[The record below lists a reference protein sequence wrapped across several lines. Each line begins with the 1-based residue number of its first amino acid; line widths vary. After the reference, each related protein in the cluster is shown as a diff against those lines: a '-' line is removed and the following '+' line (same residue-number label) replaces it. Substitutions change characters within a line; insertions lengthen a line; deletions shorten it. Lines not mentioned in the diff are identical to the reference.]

1 MPFEFLN
8 DKMMMR
14 KYVEVIF
21 MKYEKLFSPIK
32 IGNIEIKNRVCM
44 APMLMDFGQFD
55 GRTTE
60 QLMNYYEERAK
71 GGTGLIITEITRVND
86 KTGGSAFAQLGMSH
100 DYQIEGMR
108 EFANRIHSHGAK
120 IFVQLHHP
128 GRQNMGL
135 LIGTLPLS
143 IACDK
148 ALPFFKTALYKVV
161 PAGKFLMKHHLVPR
175 VVAPSKCENSYFSD
189 GNNRALRKSE
199 IKGLVNDFVNAAV
212 RVQKSGC
219 DGVQLHASHGYLL
232 QQFLSPNTNKRT
244 DEYGGSLE
252 NRMRFILEIIAG
264 IKEKCGK
271 DFPIIVRLT
280 VDECYEMIGKKGRG
294 YGLAEGVKMAKI
306 LEDAGVDAI
315 DVSSASYDAFNYW
328 LEPTSFECGW
338 RKYMAKVV
346 KEAVSIPVIA
356 ANLIRSP
363 EQAESQLNDGIQDMI
378 SLGRPHIADPHW
390 SKKAQE
396 GRAEDIKRCIC
407 CLYCIES
414 MQNNAYIGDHGYCA
428 VNPFV
433 GSEHYELKKD
443 GNGRKILVVGAGPAG
458 LTAAELLAK
467 RGFKVTVAEKSDKL
481 GGQVDLA
488 VKPPHKDKLYWCIE
502 DLHTSCEKLGVEFLL
517 NKNVDKAFVED
528 SEPYAVV
535 CATGGK
541 AIRPQSIEGVNRENV
556 YTTTEILNGNVV
568 LENQKIALIGSG
580 MTGLETAELLT
591 LTNNEISV
599 VEMADEIAKGVWHQH
614 INDILPRLQEK
625 NVSFYTSKKLTAIKE
640 YSIVVEDNKG
650 NKTEMKADCVV
661 LSLGVRSENTLYNQ
675 LKETIDNVYIIGDGE
690 KAGRIA
696 DATRSAFECVKKI

>member
-1 MPFEFLN
+1 MYN
-8 DKMMMR
+8 T
-14 KYVEVIF
+14 
-21 MKYEKLFSPIK
+21 LFSPIK
-32 IGNIEIKNRVCM
+32 IGNVEIKNRICM

-55 GRTTE
+55 GRTTD

-86 KTGGSAFAQLGMSH
+86 ITGGSAFAQLGMSH
-100 DYQIEGMR
+100 DYQIEGMKKL
-108 EFANRIHSHGAK
+108 ADRIHSHGSK

-135 LIGTLPLS
+135 LVGTLPLS

-148 ALPFFKTALYKVV
+148 ALPFFKDVLYKVV
-161 PAGKFLMKHHLVPR
+161 PAGKLLMKHHIVPR

-199 IKGLVNDFVNAAV
+199 IKQLISQFIDAAE
-212 RVQKSGC
+212 RVKKSGC

-264 IKEKCGK
+264 IKERCGK
-271 DFPIIVRLT
+271 DFPVIVRLT
-280 VDECYEMIGKKGRG
+280 VDECYEKIGKKGKG
-294 YGLAEGVKMAKI
+294 YDLEEGVKMAKI
-306 LEDAGVDAI
+306 LEEAGVDAI
-315 DVSSASYDAFNYW
+315 DVSSAAYDTFNFW

-338 RKYMAKVV
+338 RKYMAQAV
-346 KEAVSIPVIA
+346 KNAVKIPVIA

-363 EQAESQLNDGIQDMI
+363 EQAEDQLNSGIQDMV

-390 SKKAQE
+390 AKKAE
-396 GRAEDIKRCIC
+396 SGHPEDIKRCIC

-428 VNPFV
+428 VNPLV
-433 GSEHYELKKD
+433 GSENYELKKD
-443 GNGRKILVVGAGPAG
+443 GNGRKVLVIGAGPAG

-467 RGFKVTVAEKSDKL
+467 RGFSVTVAEKSDKP

-488 VKPPHKDKLYWCIE
+488 VKPPHKEKLSWCIE
-502 DLHTSCEKLGVEFLL
+502 DLHTSCKKLGVEILL
-517 NKNVDKAFVED
+517 NTVADKEFVTD
-528 SEPYAVV
+528 ANPFAVI
-535 CATGGK
+535 CATGGT
-541 AIRPQSIEGVNRENV
+541 AIKPKSIEGVNRDNV
-556 YTTTEILNGNVV
+556 FTTTEILNGSKV
-568 LENQKIALIGSG
+568 LENKKVALVGSG

-591 LTNNEISV
+591 TTGNSV
-599 VEMADEIAKGVWHQH
+599 FIVEMADEIAKGVWMQH
-614 INDILPRLQEK
+614 VNDIMPRLKEK
-625 NVSFYTSKKLTAIKE
+625 NTQFYTSEKLVAIKE
-640 YSIVVEDNKG
+640 TAVVLEDKKG
-650 NKTEMKADCVV
+650 NRTELSADAVV
-661 LSLGVRSENTLYNQ
+661 LSLGVRSENSLYHE
-675 LKETIDNVYIIGDGE
+675 LKNTRQNVFIIGDGE

-696 DATRSAFECVKKI
+696 DATRSAFECVKSIV

>member
-1 MPFEFLN
+1 
-8 DKMMMR
+8 
-14 KYVEVIF
+14 
-21 MKYEKLFSPIK
+21 MKYETLFSPIK
-32 IGNIEIKNRVCM
+32 IGDVEIKNRVCM

-60 QLMNYYEERAK
+60 QLMDYYEERAK

-86 KTGGSAFAQLGMSH
+86 KTGGSAFAQLGLSH
-100 DYQIEGMR
+100 DYQIEGMS
-108 EFANRIHSHGAK
+108 ELANRIHSHGAK
-120 IFVQLHHP
+120 LFVQLHHP

-143 IACDK
+143 IGCDK
-148 ALPFFKTALYKVV
+148 AFPFFKDMLYKVV
-161 PAGKFLMKHHLVPR
+161 PAGKLLMKHHLVPR

-199 IKGLVNDFVNAAV
+199 IKGLINDFIDAAE
-212 RVQKSGC
+212 RAKKAGC

-252 NRMRFILEIIAG
+252 NRMRFILEIISG
-264 IKEKCGK
+264 IKERCGK

-280 VDECYEMIGKKGRG
+280 VDECYSMLGQKGKG
-294 YGLAEGVKMAKI
+294 YDLAEGVKMAKR
-306 LEDAGVDAI
+306 LEEAGIDAI

-338 RKYMAKVV
+338 RKYMAQAV
-346 KEAVSIPVIA
+346 KKEVKIPVIA

-363 EQAESQLNDGIQDMI
+363 EQAESQLNEGIQDMI
-378 SLGRPHIADPHW
+378 SLGRPHIADPYW
-390 SKKAQE
+390 SSKAE
-396 GRAEDIKRCIC
+396 SGHPEDIKRCIC

-433 GSEHYELKKD
+433 GSEAYKLEN
-443 GNGRKILVVGAGPAG
+443 NGQGRNVLVVGSGPAG
-458 LTAAELLAK
+458 LTAAEFLAK

-502 DLHTSCEKLGVEFLL
+502 DLHTSCQKLGVEFLM
-517 NKNVDKAFVED
+517 NKEVTKADVDEIK
-528 SEPYAVV
+528 PYAVV
-535 CATGGK
+535 CATGAYATKPKFIDGYD
-541 AIRPQSIEGVNRENV
+541 RENV
-556 YTTTEILNGNVV
+556 FTTTEILDGTVV
-568 LENQKIALIGSG
+568 LENKNVAVIGSG

-591 LTNNEISV
+591 VTNNNVSV
-599 VEMADEIAKGVWHQH
+599 VEMADEIAPGVWHQH
-614 INDILPRLQEK
+614 INDIKPRLDEK
-625 NVSFYTSKKLTAIKE
+625 SVKYYVSKKLVAIKDE
-640 YSIVVEDNKG
+640 LIVLEDKKG
-650 NKTEMKADCVV
+650 NKSEVKCDYVV
-661 LSLGVRSENTLYNQ
+661 LSLGAKSDNALYNE
-675 LKETIDNVYIIGDGE
+675 LKDAMQNVYIIGDGE
-690 KAGRIA
+690 KVGRIA
-696 DATRSAFECVKKI
+696 DATRSAFECVKTIK

>member
-1 MPFEFLN
+1 MEYN
-8 DKMMMR
+8 T
-14 KYVEVIF
+14 
-21 MKYEKLFSPIK
+21 LFSPLK
-32 IGNIEIKNRVCM
+32 IGNVEIKNRICM

-55 GRTTE
+55 GCTTE
-60 QLMNYYEERAK
+60 QLMDYYEERAK

-86 KTGGSAFAQLGMSH
+86 VTGGSAFAQLGMSH
-100 DYQIEGMR
+100 DYQIEGMA
-108 EFANRIHSHGAK
+108 ELAKRIHSHGSK
-120 IFVQLHHP
+120 LFVQLHHP

-148 ALPFFKTALYKVV
+148 ALPFFKDVLYKVV
-161 PAGKFLMKHHLVPR
+161 PAGKLLMKHHIVPR

-189 GNNRALRKSE
+189 GNNRALTKKE
-199 IKGLVNDFVNAAV
+199 IKGLIKDFIAAAE
-212 RVQKSGC
+212 RVKKSGC

-280 VDECYEMIGKKGRG
+280 VDECYSMIGKQGKG
-294 YGLAEGVKMAKI
+294 YGLDEGVEMAKR
-306 LEDAGVDAI
+306 LEKAGVDAI

-328 LEPTSFECGW
+328 LEPVSFECGW
-338 RKYMAKVV
+338 RKYMAKAV
-346 KEAVSIPVIA
+346 KDAVSIPVIA

-363 EQAESQLNDGIQDMI
+363 EQAETQLNEGVQDMI

-390 SKKAQE
+390 AKKAE
-396 GRAEDIKRCIC
+396 CGHPEDIKRCIC

-433 GSEHYELKKD
+433 GSEKYELKND
-443 GNGRKILVVGAGPAG
+443 GNGRKILVVGSGPAG

-467 RGFKVTVAEKSDKL
+467 RGFSVVVAEKSGKL

-502 DLHTSCEKLGVEFLL
+502 DLYTSCKKLGVEFMMNNEVTKEL
-517 NKNVDKAFVED
+517 VEKAR
-528 SEPYAVV
+528 PYAVI
-535 CATGGK
+535 CATGALATKPKFIKGYD
-541 AIRPQSIEGVNRENV
+541 RENV
-556 YTTTEILNGNVV
+556 FTTTEILDGSVV
-568 LENQKIALIGSG
+568 LENKKVAVVGSG
-580 MTGLETAELLT
+580 MTGLETAEMLT
-591 LTNNEISV
+591 LTGNSVTV
-599 VEMADEIAKGVWHQH
+599 VEMADEIAPGVWHQH
-614 INDILPRLQEK
+614 INDIMPRLGAK
-625 NVSFYTSKKLTAIKE
+625 NTKFFTSRKLTEIKE
-640 YSIVVEDNKG
+640 NAIVVEDKSSV
-650 NKTEMKADCVV
+650 KSELEADCVV
-661 LSLGVRSENTLYNQ
+661 LSLGAKSDNTLYGE
-675 LKETIDNVYIIGDGE
+675 LKKAGINAYLIGDGE
-690 KAGRIA
+690 KVGRIA
-696 DATRSAFECVKKI
+696 DATRSAFECVKQI

>member
-1 MPFEFLN
+1 
-8 DKMMMR
+8 
-14 KYVEVIF
+14 
-21 MKYEKLFSPIK
+21 
-32 IGNIEIKNRVCM
+32 M

-55 GRTTE
+55 GRTTD

-100 DYQIEGMR
+100 DYQIEGMKQL
-108 EFANRIHSHGAK
+108 ADRIHSHGAK

-148 ALPFFKTALYKVV
+148 VLPFFKSMLYKVV
-161 PAGKFLMKHHLVPR
+161 PAGKLLMKHHIVPR

-199 IKGLVNDFVNAAV
+199 IKELITQFVEAAE
-212 RVQKSGC
+212 RVKKAGC

-264 IKEKCGK
+264 IKKKCGK
-271 DFPIIVRLT
+271 DFPVIVRLT
-280 VDECYEMIGKKGRG
+280 VDECYSMIGKHGKG
-294 YGLAEGVKMAKI
+294 YDLSEGVKMAKI
-306 LEDAGVDAI
+306 LEAAGIDAI
-315 DVSSASYDAFNYW
+315 DVSSAAYDTFNYW

-338 RKYMAKVV
+338 RKYMAQAV
-346 KEAVSIPVIA
+346 KNAVKIPVIA

-363 EQAESQLNDGIQDMI
+363 EQAESQLSEGAQDMI

-390 SKKAQE
+390 AKKAE
-396 GRAEDIKRCIC
+396 SGHAEDIKRCIC

-433 GSEHYELKKD
+433 GSEDYIPEKD

-467 RGFKVTVAEKSDKL
+467 RGFAVTVAEKSDRL

-488 VKPPHKDKLYWCIE
+488 VKPPHKEKLYWCIE
-502 DLHTSCEKLGVEFLL
+502 DLHTSCVKLGVEFLM
-517 NKNVDKAFVED
+517 NTTVTKEFAKEFNA
-528 SEPYAVV
+528 YAVI
-535 CATGGK
+535 CATGAVASKPKFIDGYD
-541 AIRPQSIEGVNRENV
+541 RENV
-556 YTTTEILNGNVV
+556 FTSTDILDGSVK
-568 LENQKIALIGSG
+568 LENKKVAVIGSG

-591 LTNNEISV
+591 VTNNDVCV
-599 VEMADEIAKGVWHQH
+599 VEMADEIAPGVWMQH
-614 INDILPRLQEK
+614 VNDIKPRLEAK
-625 NVSFYTSKKLTAIKE
+625 NVKFITSNKLKE
-640 YSIVVEDNKG
+640 IEEDEIELESKNGK
-650 NKTEMKADCVV
+650 KTEIKTNFVILAMGAKCDNA
-661 LSLGVRSENTLYNQ
+661 LFNE
-675 LKETIDNVYIIGDGE
+675 LKDTIQNVFIIGDGE

-696 DATRSAFECVKKI
+696 DATRSAFECVKNIK

>member
-1 MPFEFLN
+1 MNYPT
-8 DKMMMR
+8 
-14 KYVEVIF
+14 
-21 MKYEKLFSPIK
+21 LFSPIK
-32 IGNIEIKNRVCM
+32 IGNVEIKNRICM

-55 GRTTE
+55 GRTTG
-60 QLMNYYEERAK
+60 QLMDYYEERAK

-86 KTGGSAFAQLGMSH
+86 VTGGAAFAQLGMSH
-100 DYQIEGMR
+100 DYQIEGMA
-108 EFANRIHSHGAK
+108 ELAKRIHSHGSK
-120 IFVQLHHP
+120 LFVQLHHP

-143 IACDK
+143 IACDR
-148 ALPFFKTALYKVV
+148 AMPFFKDMLYKVV
-161 PAGKFLMKHHLVPR
+161 PAGKLLMKHHIVPR

-189 GNNRALRKSE
+189 GNNRALTRKE
-199 IKGLVNDFVNAAV
+199 IRNLINDFIEAAV

-252 NRMRFILEIIAG
+252 NRMRFIIEIIDG
-264 IKEKCGK
+264 IREKCGK

-280 VDECYEMIGKKGRG
+280 VDECYSMIGKAGKG
-294 YGLAEGVKMAKI
+294 YDLSEGVEMAKR
-306 LEDAGVDAI
+306 LEKAGVDAI

-338 RKYMAKVV
+338 RKYMAQAV
-346 KEAVSIPVIA
+346 KNAVSIPVIA

-363 EQAESQLNDGIQDMI
+363 EQAESQLNEGIQDMV

-390 SKKAQE
+390 AKKAE
-396 GRAEDIKRCIC
+396 SGHAEDIKRCIC

-433 GSEHYELKKD
+433 GSEKFEFKKD
-443 GNGRKILVVGAGPAG
+443 GNGRKILVVGSGPAG

-467 RGFKVTVAEKSDKL
+467 RGFAVTVAEKSDKL

-502 DLHTSCEKLGVEFLL
+502 DLHTACKKLGVEFLM
-517 NKNVDKAFVED
+517 NTEVTKEYVEKTK
-528 SEPYAVV
+528 PFAVI
-535 CATGGK
+535 CATG
-541 AIRPQSIEGVNRENV
+541 AYASRPEFIDGHNRKNV
-556 YTTTEILNGNVV
+556 YTTTEILDGSVV
-568 LENQKIALIGSG
+568 IENKKVAVIGSG

-591 LTNNEISV
+591 ETGNKVTVI
-599 VEMADEIAKGVWHQH
+599 EMADEIAPGVWHQH
-614 INDILPRLQEK
+614 INDIMPRLENK
-625 NVSFYTSKKLTAIKE
+625 GTEFLTSKKLTAIKE
-640 YSIVVEDNKG
+640 KAIVIDDKKG
-650 NKTEMKADCVV
+650 NKSEIATDYVV
-661 LSLGVRSENTLYNQ
+661 LSLGAKNENSLFNA
-675 LKETIDNVYIIGDGE
+675 LKDAGINTYLIGDAE
-690 KAGRIA
+690 KVGRIA